1 MIKIIFICHGNICR
15 STMAEF
21 VFKDMVKKNSLHN
34 TFIVSAATTT
44 EELGNDTYPPVK
56 RLLKEKGIPFEP
68 RQARQFKGSEYNDFD
83 YIIGMDDENIR
94 DLHRICNGDPEG
106 KIYKLLDFA
115 NVDRNIAD
123 PWYTGDFNT
132 TYDDVI
138 LGC

>member
-1 MIKIIFICHGNICR
+1 MVKIIFICHGNICR

-21 VFKDMVKKNSLHN
+21 VFKDMVKKSGLHN

-56 RLLKEKGIPFEP
+56 KLLKEKGIPFEP
-68 RQARQFKGSEYNDFD
+68 RKARLFKGEEYNDFD

-94 DLHRICNGDPEG
+94 DLHRICSGDPDK

-115 NVDRNIAD
+115 KIEK
-123 PWYTGDFNT
+123 
-132 TYDDVI
+132 I
-138 LGC
+138 LLTRGTQGILMRPTKM